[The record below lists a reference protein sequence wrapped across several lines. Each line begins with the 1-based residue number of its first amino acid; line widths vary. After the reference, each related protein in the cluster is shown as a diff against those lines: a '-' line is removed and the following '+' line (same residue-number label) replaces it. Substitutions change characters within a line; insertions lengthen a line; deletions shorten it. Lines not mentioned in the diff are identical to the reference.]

1 MNYSEYIKS
10 ILDTLAKNIGPN
22 AYNLP
27 SVLMYQLST
36 KDQVHPTAK
45 NQLREAVRMA
55 IDEAKYDELLLDYFK
70 LLRTQVDNL
79 DFGIKDFRRGIVDA
93 IPLLNNHGVHNMSRS
108 RPDSFS
114 RTILDIAE
122 FFNGTDITMRKI
134 KPGILDSFIEEM
146 KSSVETK
153 DGAVI
158 LSNGAKRRKLIAE
171 LAERIP
177 DNLLLFMMDVP
188 NKLYNSSEIVGENDL
203 ESLKKILDSVQ
214 EYNVA
219 EFLDDKFYQEL
230 SDIVQA
236 ENVSDAQ
243 LFWFDNSITQHFS
256 NNNIKII
263 NLDKQIIGSM
273 LDPLV
278 ELTRVFAAESVTFRN
293 AVQNLRILSDDNFLN
308 IIDNFDTGAPNSKYI
323 ELLQERGVVFDTTK
337 EFAQDILT
345 RLRKGAEMYSTFNFE
360 ELLDNPNFINKLQE
374 DMQILWN
381 TFSTYHDIITTRMGE
396 GLSSPA
402 GQRLY
407 DSEYKVIFQAL
418 DDGYDYNPG
427 LFGGISEYYNEV
439 NKLEAI
445 TDTSP
450 GIKQLGIFNVN
461 ELDFIEA
468 SKDLLRG
475 NDNFINFLQPEASP
489 DKDILNNAIRKIK
502 NKNVPV
508 DNGFDIFSFKPP
520 ANEIFH
526 AGPSLRFLEE
536 VYNIKDIGDIELW
549 DWETGSFTKLTGK
562 METIQDD
569 MWKISSQVIGDIKNL
584 DATLVQE
591 ELAKGIELPDRLII
605 KVNKPSVA
613 TSEALLGLNN
623 KVAVPNQVKAGDRIA
638 EVVKNMDADKLEDVV
653 NILKTPKIGSA
664 IASTAIDFAKKA
676 GKFTGGTALT
686 ALAPGDVAIELGI
699 KRLLPKLGLAA
710 ISGPALALYTAYELA
725 LLAADAT
732 NGLAAANKA
741 AGVGQNEY
749 GGFSFTGGKTIEGK
763 DVNYKAPDFTNY
775 GKNFWEGFTEDS
787 VSDKYSIGYKLTK
800 EIHNSLF
807 EEVYGRIAQD
817 LYAGT
822 DS

>member
-55 IDEAKYDELLLDYFK
+55 IDDAKYDELLLDYFK

-79 DFGIKDFRRGIVDA
+79 DFGIKDFRKGIVDA

-188 NKLYNSSEIVGENDL
+188 NKLYNASEIVGENDL

-214 EYNVA
+214 EYNVE

-230 SDIVQA
+230 SDIVEA
-236 ENVSDAQ
+236 ENLIDARD
-243 LFWFDNSITQHFS
+243 FWFNNSITQHFS

-337 EFAQDILT
+337 EFAQGILT

-396 GLSSPA
+396 ELSSPA
-402 GQRLY
+402 GQRLF
-407 DSEYKVIFQAL
+407 DSEYKVIFKAL

-439 NKLEAI
+439 DKLEAI

-450 GIKQLGIFNVN
+450 GIKQLGLFNVN

-549 DWETGSFTKLTGK
+549 DWETGSFTNLTGK

-569 MWKISSQVIGDIKNL
+569 MWKVASQVIGDIQNA
-584 DATLVQE
+584 DALIAE
-591 ELAKGIELPDRLII
+591 EALGKGIELPDRLII

-613 TSEALLGLNN
+613 TSQALLGLNN

-653 NILKTPKIGSA
+653 NILKTPKLGSA
-664 IASTAIDFAKKA
+664 ISSTAIDYAKKA

-686 ALAPGDVAIELGI
+686 ALAPGDVAIELGL

-725 LLAADAT
+725 LLAADA
-732 NGLAAANKA
+732 GAAYSKKQQ
-741 AGVGQNEY
+741 GEK
-749 GGFSFTGGKTIEGK
+749 FW
-763 DVNYKAPDFTNY
+763 D
-775 GKNFWEGFTEDS
+775 NFGE

-800 EIHNSLF
+800 EVHNTLF
-807 EEVYGRIAQD
+807 EDVYGRIAQD

>member
-55 IDEAKYDELLLDYFK
+55 IDDAKYDELLLDYFK

-79 DFGIKDFRRGIVDA
+79 DFGIKDFRKGIVDA

-188 NKLYNSSEIVGENDL
+188 NKLYNASEIVGENDL

-214 EYNVA
+214 EYNVE

-230 SDIVQA
+230 SDIVEA
-236 ENVSDAQ
+236 ENLIDARD
-243 LFWFDNSITQHFS
+243 FWFNNSITQHFS

-396 GLSSPA
+396 ELSSPA
-402 GQRLY
+402 GQRLF
-407 DSEYKVIFQAL
+407 DSEYKVIFKAL

-439 NKLEAI
+439 DKLEAI

-450 GIKQLGIFNVN
+450 GIKQLGLFNVN

-549 DWETGSFTKLTGK
+549 DWETGSFTNLTGK

-569 MWKISSQVIGDIKNL
+569 MWKVASQVIGDIQNA
-584 DATLVQE
+584 DALIAE
-591 ELAKGIELPDRLII
+591 EALGKGIELPDRLII

-613 TSEALLGLNN
+613 TSQALLGLNN

-653 NILKTPKIGSA
+653 NILKTPKLGSA
-664 IASTAIDFAKKA
+664 ISSTAIDYAKKA

-686 ALAPGDVAIELGI
+686 ALAPGDVAIELGL

-725 LLAADAT
+725 LLAADA
-732 NGLAAANKA
+732 GAAYSKKQQ
-741 AGVGQNEY
+741 GEK
-749 GGFSFTGGKTIEGK
+749 FW
-763 DVNYKAPDFTNY
+763 D
-775 GKNFWEGFTEDS
+775 NFGE

-800 EIHNSLF
+800 EVHNTLF
-807 EEVYGRIAQD
+807 EDVYGRIAQD

>member
-10 ILDTLAKNIGPN
+10 ILDTLAKSLGPN

-79 DFGIKDFRRGIVDA
+79 DFGIKDFRKGIVDA

-214 EYNVA
+214 EYKVA
-219 EFLDDKFYQEL
+219 EFLDDKFYEEL

-236 ENVSDAQ
+236 ENLSDAQ

-396 GLSSPA
+396 ELSSPA
-402 GQRLY
+402 GQRLF
-407 DSEYKVIFQAL
+407 DSEYKVIFKAL

-439 NKLEAI
+439 DKLEAI

-450 GIKQLGIFNVN
+450 GIKQLGLFNVN

-549 DWETGSFTKLTGK
+549 DWETGSFTNLTGK

-569 MWKISSQVIGDIKNL
+569 MWKVASQVIGDIQNA
-584 DATLVQE
+584 DALIAE
-591 ELAKGIELPDRLII
+591 EALGKGIELPDRLII

-686 ALAPGDVAIELGI
+686 ALAPGDVAIELGL

-725 LLAADAT
+725 LLAADA
-732 NGLAAANKA
+732 GAAYSKKQQ
-741 AGVGQNEY
+741 GEK
-749 GGFSFTGGKTIEGK
+749 FW
-763 DVNYKAPDFTNY
+763 D
-775 GKNFWEGFTEDS
+775 NFGE

-800 EIHNSLF
+800 EVHNTLF
-807 EEVYGRIAQD
+807 EDVYGRIAQD

>member
-10 ILDTLAKNIGPN
+10 ILDTLAKNLGPN

-36 KDQVHPTAK
+36 KDQVHPNARS
-45 NQLREAVRMA
+45 QLLETVRMA
-55 IDEAKYDELLLDYFK
+55 IDDAKYDDFLLDYFK

-79 DFGIKDFRRGIVDA
+79 DFGIKDFTKGIVDA
-93 IPLLNNHGVHNMSRS
+93 IPLLNNHGIHNMSRS
-108 RPDSFS
+108 RQDSFT

-134 KPGILDSFIEEM
+134 KPGILDSFIEAM

-153 DGAVI
+153 EGATI
-158 LSNGAKRRKLIAE
+158 LSNGATRRKLIAD
-171 LAERIP
+171 LAESIP
-177 DNLLLFMMDVP
+177 DNLLLFMIDAP
-188 NKLYNSSEIVGENDL
+188 NRLYNASEIVGENDL

-214 EYNVA
+214 EYNVE

-236 ENVSDAQ
+236 ENLSDARD
-243 LFWFDNSITQHFS
+243 FWFNNSITQHF
-256 NNNIKII
+256 NNIKRKII

-273 LDPLV
+273 VDPIV

-293 AVQNLRILSDDNFLN
+293 AVQKLRILSDDNFLN
-308 IIDNFDTGAPNSKYI
+308 IVDNFDTGAPNSKLI
-323 ELLQERGVVFDTTK
+323 DLLQENGVVFDTTK

-345 RLRKGAEMYSTFNFE
+345 RIRKGAEMYSTFNFE
-360 ELLDNPNFINKLQE
+360 ELLDNPTFINKLQD
-374 DMQILWN
+374 DMSILWN
-381 TFSTYHDIITTRMGE
+381 TFSSYHDIIVTRMGE
-396 GLSSPA
+396 GLNSPA
-402 GQRLY
+402 GQRLF
-407 DSEYKVIFQAL
+407 DSEYKVIFKAL
-418 DDGYDYNPG
+418 DDGLDYTPSP
-427 LFGGISEYYNEV
+427 FGGISEYFNEV
-439 NKLEAI
+439 NKLEAV
-445 TDTSP
+445 TDISP
-450 GIKQLGIFNVN
+450 GIKQLGLFNVN
-461 ELDFIEA
+461 EIEFIEA
-468 SKDLLRG
+468 AKDLLRG

-489 DKDILNNAIRKIK
+489 DANILNNAINKIK

-520 ANEIFH
+520 ANEVFH

-549 DWETGSFTKLTGK
+549 DWETGNFTKLTGK

-569 MWKISSQVIGDIKNL
+569 MWKISSQLIGDIQNANPL
-584 DATLVQE
+584 LAE
-591 ELAKGIELPDRLII
+591 EALKKGIELPDRLII

-613 TSEALLGLNN
+613 TSQALLGLNN
-623 KVAVPNQVKAGDRIA
+623 KVAVPNQVKSGDRIA

-653 NILKTPKIGSA
+653 NIIKTPKLGSA
-664 IASTAIDFAKKA
+664 ISSTAIDFAKKA

-686 ALAPGDVAIELGI
+686 AFAPGDVAIELGI

-725 LLAADAT
+725 LLAADVGK
-732 NGLAAANKA
+732 GLASAKNTDD
-741 AGVGQNEY
+741 GD
-749 GGFSFTGGKTIEGK
+749 SF
-763 DVNYKAPDFTNY
+763 
-775 GKNFWEGFTEDS
+775 GKNFWEGFQEAGY
-787 VSDKYSIGYKLTK
+787 SDKYSIGYKLTK
-800 EIHNSLF
+800 EIHNTLF
-807 EEVYGRIAQD
+807 EDVYGRIAQD

>member
-55 IDEAKYDELLLDYFK
+55 IDDAKYDELLLDYFK

-79 DFGIKDFRRGIVDA
+79 DFGIKDFRKGIVDA

-214 EYNVA
+214 EYKVA
-219 EFLDDKFYQEL
+219 EFLDDKFYEEL

-236 ENVSDAQ
+236 ENLSDAQ

-396 GLSSPA
+396 ELSSPA
-402 GQRLY
+402 GQRLF
-407 DSEYKVIFQAL
+407 DSEYKVIFKAL

-439 NKLEAI
+439 DKLEAI

-450 GIKQLGIFNVN
+450 GIKQLGLFNVN

-549 DWETGSFTKLTGK
+549 DWETGSFTNLTGK

-569 MWKISSQVIGDIKNL
+569 MWKVASQVIGDIQNA
-584 DATLVQE
+584 DALIAE
-591 ELAKGIELPDRLII
+591 EALGKGIELPDRLII

-653 NILKTPKIGSA
+653 NILKTPKLGSA
-664 IASTAIDFAKKA
+664 ISSTAIDYAKKA
-676 GKFTGGTALT
+676 GKYGGGAAFT
-686 ALAPGDVAIELGI
+686 ALAPGDVAIELGL
-699 KRLLPKLGLAA
+699 KKLLPKLGLAA

-725 LLAADAT
+725 LLAADA
-732 NGLAAANKA
+732 GAAYSKKQQ
-741 AGVGQNEY
+741 GEK
-749 GGFSFTGGKTIEGK
+749 FW
-763 DVNYKAPDFTNY
+763 D
-775 GKNFWEGFTEDS
+775 NFGE

-800 EIHNSLF
+800 EIHNTLF
-807 EEVYGRIAQD
+807 EDVYGRIAQD

>member
-10 ILDTLAKNIGPN
+10 ILDTLAKSLGPN

-36 KDQVHPTAK
+36 KDQVHPSARV
-45 NQLREAVRMA
+45 QLTEAVRMA
-55 IDEAKYDELLLDYFK
+55 IDDAKYDELLLDYFK

-79 DFGIKDFRRGIVDA
+79 DFGIKDFRKGIVDA
-93 IPLLNNHGVHNMSRS
+93 VPLLNNNGVHNMSRS
-108 RPDSFS
+108 RPESFS

-177 DNLLLFMMDVP
+177 DNLLLFMLDVP
-188 NKLYNSSEIVGENDL
+188 NKLYTSSEIVGENDL

-230 SDIVQA
+230 SDIVEA
-236 ENVSDAQ
+236 ENLIDARD
-243 LFWFDNSITQHFS
+243 FWFDNSITQFFS
-256 NNNIKII
+256 NNNRKII
-263 NLDKQIIGSM
+263 DLDKQIIGSM
-273 LDPLV
+273 VDPVV
-278 ELTRVFAAESVTFRN
+278 ELSRVFSAESVTFRN
-293 AVQNLRILSDDNFLN
+293 AVQNLRILLDDNFLN
-308 IIDNFDTGAPNSKYI
+308 IIDNFDTGAPNSTFIK
-323 ELLQERGVVFDTTK
+323 LLQEEGVVFDTTK

-345 RLRKGAEMYSTFNFE
+345 RIRKGAEMYSTFNFE
-360 ELLDNPNFINKLQE
+360 ELLDNPNLINELRD
-374 DMQILWN
+374 DMGILWN
-381 TFSTYHDIITTRMGE
+381 KFTSYHDIITTRMGE

-402 GQRLY
+402 GQRLF
-407 DSEYKVIFQAL
+407 DSEYKVIFDAI
-418 DDGYDYNPG
+418 DDGYAYNPG

-549 DWETGSFTKLTGK
+549 DWETGNFTNLTGK
-562 METIQDD
+562 IETIQDD
-569 MWKISSQVIGDIKNL
+569 MWKVASQIIGDIQNA
-584 DATLVQE
+584 DTLIAE
-591 ELAKGIELPDRLII
+591 EALGKGIELPDRLII

-613 TSEALLGLNN
+613 TSQALLGLNN
-623 KVAVPNQVKAGDRIA
+623 KIAVPNQVKAGDRIA

-664 IASTAIDFAKKA
+664 ISSTAIDYAKKA

-686 ALAPGDVAIELGI
+686 ALAPGDVAIELGL
-699 KRLLPKLGLAA
+699 KKLLPKLGLAA
-710 ISGPALALYTAYELA
+710 ISGPALAAYTAYELA
-725 LLAADAT
+725 LLAADA
-732 NGLAAANKA
+732 GAAYSKKQQ
-741 AGVGQNEY
+741 GEK
-749 GGFSFTGGKTIEGK
+749 FW
-763 DVNYKAPDFTNY
+763 D
-775 GKNFWEGFTEDS
+775 NFGE

-800 EIHNSLF
+800 EVHNTLF
-807 EEVYGRIAQD
+807 EDVYGRIAQD

>member
-10 ILDTLAKNIGPN
+10 ILDTLAKSLGPN

-36 KDQVHPTAK
+36 KDQVHPTART
-45 NQLREAVRMA
+45 QLTEAVRMA

-79 DFGIKDFRRGIVDA
+79 DFGIKQFRKGIVDA
-93 IPLLNNHGVHNMSRS
+93 IPLLNNHGIHNTNRS
-108 RPDSFS
+108 RPNSFS

-146 KSSVETK
+146 KSSFDEVSVKYSIEYG
-153 DGAVI
+153 DI
-158 LSNGAKRRKLIAE
+158 RRKLIAE
-171 LAERIP
+171 LAESIP
-177 DNLLLFMMDVP
+177 NNLLLFMIDVP
-188 NKLYNSSEIVGENDL
+188 NKLYNASEIVGENDL

-214 EYNVA
+214 EYNVE

-308 IIDNFDTGAPNSKYI
+308 IIDNFDTGVPNSTFIK
-323 ELLQERGVVFDTTK
+323 LLQEEGVVFDTTK

-345 RLRKGAEMYSTFNFE
+345 RIRKGAEMYSTFNFE
-360 ELLDNPNFINKLQE
+360 ELLDNPNLINQLQD
-374 DMQILWN
+374 DMSILWN
-381 TFSTYHDIITTRMGE
+381 KFSTYHDIISTRMEE
-396 GLSSPA
+396 GLNSPA
-402 GQRLY
+402 GQRLF

-549 DWETGSFTKLTGK
+549 DWETGSFTNLTGK

-569 MWKISSQVIGDIKNL
+569 MWKVASQVIGDIQNA
-584 DATLVQE
+584 DALIAE
-591 ELAKGIELPDRLII
+591 EALGKGIELPDRLII

-653 NILKTPKIGSA
+653 NILKTPKLGSA
-664 IASTAIDFAKKA
+664 ISSTAIDYAKKA
-676 GKFTGGTALT
+676 GKYGGGAAFT
-686 ALAPGDVAIELGI
+686 ALAPGDVAIELGL
-699 KRLLPKLGLAA
+699 KKLLPKLGLAA

-725 LLAADAT
+725 LLAADA
-732 NGLAAANKA
+732 GAAYSKKQQ
-741 AGVGQNEY
+741 GEK
-749 GGFSFTGGKTIEGK
+749 FW
-763 DVNYKAPDFTNY
+763 D
-775 GKNFWEGFTEDS
+775 NFGE

-800 EIHNSLF
+800 EVHNTLF
-807 EEVYGRIAQD
+807 EDVYGRIAQD